1 MKMEQ
6 IGGWREMLMM
16 MKLWIDDIRPAPDGF
31 IWCKSVNQAK
41 AAITAYE
48 HQYSC
53 DNILIDLDNDAADYF
68 KILDWLEE
76 KNIVD
81 TGYFFKIH
89 SKNPVGIMKMEDIIR
104 HNGWRLVL

>member
-1 MKMEQ
+1 
-6 IGGWREMLMM
+6 MM

-53 DNILIDLDNDAADYF
+53 DNILIDLDNDATDYF

-89 SKNPVGIMKMEDIIR
+89 SQNSVGIIKMEDIIR

>member
-1 MKMEQ
+1 
-6 IGGWREMLMM
+6 MM
-16 MKLWIDDIRPAPDGF
+16 MKLWIDDIRPAPDGV

-48 HQYSC
+48 HQYSY
-53 DNILIDLDNDAADYF
+53 DNILIDLDNDVDDYF

-89 SKNPVGIMKMEDIIR
+89 SKNPVGIIKMEDIIR
-104 HNGWRLVL
+104 NNSWRLVL

>member
-1 MKMEQ
+1 
-6 IGGWREMLMM
+6 MM

-89 SKNPVGIMKMEDIIR
+89 SKNPVRIMKMEDIIR

>member
-1 MKMEQ
+1 
-6 IGGWREMLMM
+6 MM

-89 SKNPVGIMKMEDIIR
+89 SKNPVGIIKMKDIIR

>member
-1 MKMEQ
+1 
-6 IGGWREMLMM
+6 MM

-89 SKNPVGIMKMEDIIR
+89 SKNPIGIMKMEDIIR

>member
-1 MKMEQ
+1 
-6 IGGWREMLMM
+6 MM

-53 DNILIDLDNDAADYF
+53 DNILIDLDHDAGDYF
-68 KILDWLEE
+68 EILDWLKE

-89 SKNPVGIMKMEDIIR
+89 SKNPVGIIKMEDIIR

>member
-1 MKMEQ
+1 
-6 IGGWREMLMM
+6 MM

-41 AAITAYE
+41 TAITAYE

>member
-1 MKMEQ
+1 
-6 IGGWREMLMM
+6 MM

-89 SKNPVGIMKMEDIIR
+89 SKNPIGIMKMEDIIH

>member
-1 MKMEQ
+1 
-6 IGGWREMLMM
+6 MM
-16 MKLWIDDIRPAPDGF
+16 MKLWVDDIRPAPDGF

-53 DNILIDLDNDAADYF
+53 DNILIDLDNDGDDYF
-68 KILDWLEE
+68 KILDWLEG

-104 HNGWRLVL
+104 HNSWRLVL

>member
-1 MKMEQ
+1 
-6 IGGWREMLMM
+6 MM

-53 DNILIDLDNDAADYF
+53 DNIFINLDNDAADYC

-89 SKNPVGIMKMEDIIR
+89 SQNPVGVMRMKDIIQ

>member
-1 MKMEQ
+1 
-6 IGGWREMLMM
+6 MM

-41 AAITAYE
+41 TAITTYE

-104 HNGWRLVL
+104 HNSWRLVL

>member
-1 MKMEQ
+1 
-6 IGGWREMLMM
+6 MM

-31 IWCKSVNQAK
+31 IWCKSINQAK

-53 DNILIDLDNDAADYF
+53 DNILIDLDNDGEDYF

-89 SKNPVGIMKMEDIIR
+89 SQNPVGVMRMKDIIQ

>member
-1 MKMEQ
+1 
-6 IGGWREMLMM
+6 MM

-53 DNILIDLDNDAADYF
+53 DNILIDLDNDGEDYF
-68 KILDWLEE
+68 EILEWLEE

-89 SKNPVGIMKMEDIIR
+89 FKNPIGIMKMEDIIH

>member
-1 MKMEQ
+1 
-6 IGGWREMLMM
+6 MM

-48 HQYSC
+48 HQHSC
-53 DNILIDLDNDAADYF
+53 DNILIDLDNDACNYF
-68 KILDWLEE
+68 KILEWLEE

>member
-1 MKMEQ
+1 
-6 IGGWREMLMM
+6 MM

-89 SKNPVGIMKMEDIIR
+89 SKNPVGIIKMEDIIR
-104 HNGWRLVL
+104 YNGWRLVL

>member
-1 MKMEQ
+1 
-6 IGGWREMLMM
+6 MM

-53 DNILIDLDNDAADYF
+53 DNILIELDNDAVDYC
-68 KILDWLEE
+68 KILDWLVE

-89 SKNPVGIMKMEDIIR
+89 SKNPLGIMKMEDIIH

>member
-1 MKMEQ
+1 
-6 IGGWREMLMM
+6 MM

-48 HQYSC
+48 HQHSY
-53 DNILIDLDNDAADYF
+53 DNILIDLDNDGEDYC

-89 SKNPVGIMKMEDIIR
+89 SKNPIGIIKMEDIIH

>member
-1 MKMEQ
+1 
-6 IGGWREMLMM
+6 MM
-16 MKLWIDDIRPAPDGF
+16 MKLWIDDVRPAPDGF
-31 IWCKSVNQAK
+31 IWCKSINQAK

-53 DNILIDLDNDAADYF
+53 DNILIDLDNDGKDYC
-68 KILDWLEE
+68 KILEWLEE

-89 SKNPVGIMKMEDIIR
+89 SKNPVVIMKMEDIIR
-104 HNGWRLVL
+104 NNGWRLVL

>member
-1 MKMEQ
+1 
-6 IGGWREMLMM
+6 MM
-16 MKLWIDDIRPAPDGF
+16 MKLWIDDIRSAPDGF
-31 IWCKSVNQAK
+31 IWCKSINQAK

-89 SKNPVGIMKMEDIIR
+89 SKNPVGIIKMEDIIR
-104 HNGWRLVL
+104 YNGWRLVL

>member
-1 MKMEQ
+1 
-6 IGGWREMLMM
+6 MM
-16 MKLWIDDIRPAPDGF
+16 MKLWIDDIKPAPDGF
-31 IWCKSVNQAK
+31 IWCKSIDQTK

-89 SKNPVGIMKMEDIIR
+89 SKNPVGIMKMGDIIR

>member
-1 MKMEQ
+1 
-6 IGGWREMLMM
+6 MM

-68 KILDWLEE
+68 KILDWLKE

>member
-1 MKMEQ
+1 
-6 IGGWREMLMM
+6 MM

-31 IWCKSVNQAK
+31 IWCKSINQAK

-104 HNGWRLVL
+104 HNGWRMVL

>member
-1 MKMEQ
+1 
-6 IGGWREMLMM
+6 MM
-16 MKLWIDDIRPAPDGF
+16 MKLWIDDIRPVPDGF

-53 DNILIDLDNDAADYF
+53 DNILIDLDNDAIDYL

-104 HNGWRLVL
+104 HNNWRLVL

>member
-1 MKMEQ
+1 
-6 IGGWREMLMM
+6 MM
-16 MKLWIDDIRPAPDGF
+16 MKLWVDDIRPAPDGF

-53 DNILIDLDNDAADYF
+53 DNILIDLDNDAYDYF

-89 SKNPVGIMKMEDIIR
+89 SKNPVGIMKMEDIIC

>member
-1 MKMEQ
+1 
-6 IGGWREMLMM
+6 MM

-89 SKNPVGIMKMEDIIR
+89 SKNPVGIMRMKDIIQ

>member
-1 MKMEQ
+1 
-6 IGGWREMLMM
+6 MM

-53 DNILIDLDNDAADYF
+53 DNILIDLDHDA
-68 KILDWLEE
+68 ILNWLEE
-76 KNIVD
+76 KSIVD

-89 SKNPVGIMKMEDIIR
+89 SKNPAGIMKMEDIIR
-104 HNGWRLVL
+104 YNGWRLVL

>member
-1 MKMEQ
+1 
-6 IGGWREMLMM
+6 MM

-41 AAITAYE
+41 AAITVYE
-48 HQYSC
+48 HQCSC
-53 DNILIDLDNDAADYF
+53 DNILIDLDHDV

-81 TGYFFKIH
+81 TGYFSKFILKIQ
-89 SKNPVGIMKMEDIIR
+89 
-104 HNGWRLVL
+104 

>member
-1 MKMEQ
+1 
-6 IGGWREMLMM
+6 MM

-81 TGYFFKIH
+81 TGYFFRGH
-89 SKNPVGIMKMEDIIR
+89 SKNAVGMMKMEDIIR

>member
-1 MKMEQ
+1 
-6 IGGWREMLMM
+6 MM

-31 IWCKSVNQAK
+31 IWCKSINQTK

>member
-1 MKMEQ
+1 
-6 IGGWREMLMM
+6 MM
-16 MKLWIDDIRPAPDGF
+16 MKLWVDDIRPAPDGF
-31 IWCKSVNQAK
+31 IWCKSINQTK

-68 KILDWLEE
+68 KIFDWLEE

>member
-1 MKMEQ
+1 
-6 IGGWREMLMM
+6 MM

-31 IWCKSVNQAK
+31 IWCKSINQAK

-89 SKNPVGIMKMEDIIR
+89 SKNPVGIMKMEDIIQ

>member
-1 MKMEQ
+1 
-6 IGGWREMLMM
+6 MM

-53 DNILIDLDNDAADYF
+53 DNILIDLDNDGDDYF
-68 KILDWLEE
+68 KILDWLEG

-104 HNGWRLVL
+104 HNSWRLVL

>member
-1 MKMEQ
+1 
-6 IGGWREMLMM
+6 MM
-16 MKLWIDDIRPAPDGF
+16 MKLWIDDIRPAPNGF

>member
-1 MKMEQ
+1 
-6 IGGWREMLMM
+6 MM
-16 MKLWIDDIRPAPDGF
+16 MKLWVDDIRPAPDGF

-53 DNILIDLDNDAADYF
+53 DNILIDLDNDGDDYF
-68 KILDWLEE
+68 KILDWLEG

>member
-1 MKMEQ
+1 
-6 IGGWREMLMM
+6 M
-16 MKLWIDDIRPAPDGF
+16 MKLWIDDIKPAPDGF

-53 DNILIDLDNDAADYF
+53 DNILIDLDYDADDYF
-68 KILDWLEE
+68 EILEWLEE

-89 SKNPVGIMKMEDIIR
+89 SKNPIGIMKMEDIIR

>member
-1 MKMEQ
+1 
-6 IGGWREMLMM
+6 M
-16 MKLWIDDIRPAPDGF
+16 MKLWIDDIKPAPDGF

-53 DNILIDLDNDAADYF
+53 DNILIDLDHDVGDYF

-89 SKNPVGIMKMEDIIR
+89 SKNPVGIIKMEDIIR

>member
-1 MKMEQ
+1 
-6 IGGWREMLMM
+6 MM

-53 DNILIDLDNDAADYF
+53 DNILIDLDNDAYDYC

-89 SKNPVGIMKMEDIIR
+89 SKNPIGIMKMEDIIR

>member
-1 MKMEQ
+1 
-6 IGGWREMLMM
+6 MM

-53 DNILIDLDNDAADYF
+53 DNILIDLDDDVDGYF

-104 HNGWRLVL
+104 NNGWRLVL

>member
-1 MKMEQ
+1 
-6 IGGWREMLMM
+6 MM
-16 MKLWIDDIRPAPDGF
+16 MKLWVDDIRPAPDGF
-31 IWCKSVNQAK
+31 IWCKSINQTK